1 MNGVNGRA
9 RGARTPG
16 VRFGQPPR
24 EVAAE
29 DGGDD
34 VSGAGVGGQVVGA
47 GRCGWQ
53 MTVVANLCLG
63 VIGLFPCFLLS
74 VYVSHLGVAGGAPFG
89 WTLVVVPLTVG
100 FGALWFL
107 VNRGLRKLTT
117 PAHARHHW
125 WLALLLTSAPALSL
139 PVGALV
145 SGSF

>member
-1 MNGVNGRA
+1 MSGV
-9 RGARTPG
+9 G
-16 VRFGQPPR
+16 V
-24 EVAAE
+24 
-29 DGGDD
+29 D
-34 VSGAGVGGQVVGA
+34 AGVDGQAAGA

-63 VIGLFPCFLLS
+63 VIGLFPFFLLS
-74 VYVSHLGVAGGAPFG
+74 VYVSNLGLAGGVPLG

-117 PAHARHHW
+117 PAHARRHW
-125 WLALLLTSAPALSL
+125 GLAILLTSAPTLSL

>member
-1 MNGVNGRA
+1 
-9 RGARTPG
+9 
-16 VRFGQPPR
+16 
-24 EVAAE
+24 
-29 DGGDD
+29 
-34 VSGAGVGGQVVGA
+34 
-47 GRCGWQ
+47 

-63 VIGLFPCFLLS
+63 VIGLLPFFLLS
-74 VYVSHLGVAGGAPFG
+74 VYVSNLALVGGAPLG

-117 PAHARHHW
+117 PAHARCHW
-125 WLALLLTSAPALSL
+125 GLAVLLTSAPTLSL